1 MEQCIYKYAKLGFIL
16 KKNGIRGD
24 WGRMQP
30 PPKK

>member
-1 MEQCIYKYAKLGFIL
+1 MYLQVCKTWIHI

-30 PPKK
+30 PPQK